1 MQSKVQIS
9 CALRR
14 MLCCQYSQRSPGYK
28 SKSGYVLAW
37 SRRSDSRA
45 RKKNSR
51 RKKTFPPPRF
61 PGVQLTRSP
70 LTTALYYLDAW
81 NRLDTCRIRV
91 DGQIRFECG
100 YVWTWTVL
108 NPERKSCGFQNIRIC
123 VDGAFKF
130 AITVSRAI
138 LIRWKSN
145 TGLFFNQTP
154 IVQICT
160 KEINCEIAFQP
171 YLYSLQWHILGM
183 LSNAVFTS
191 KNSFT
196 YCITKVTFVRKINP
210 RASNIVFSFLFKSE
224 FNDSKTHWDLS
235 STWNW
240 SKQLWE

>member
-1 MQSKVQIS
+1 MEGTNKYATDLGSTEAPSTPRDNDAEQGANFVRFTTH
-9 CALRR
+9 AL
-14 MLCCQYSQRSPGYK
+14 LPIFPEESWVK

-51 RKKTFPPPRF
+51 RKKTFPPPPRF

-91 DGQIRFECG
+91 NGQIRFECG

-138 LIRWKSN
+138 LIR
-145 TGLFFNQTP
+145 
-154 IVQICT
+154 
-160 KEINCEIAFQP
+160 
-171 YLYSLQWHILGM
+171 
-183 LSNAVFTS
+183 
-191 KNSFT
+191 
-196 YCITKVTFVRKINP
+196 
-210 RASNIVFSFLFKSE
+210 
-224 FNDSKTHWDLS
+224 
-235 STWNW
+235 
-240 SKQLWE
+240 

>member
-1 MQSKVQIS
+1 M
-9 CALRR
+9 
-14 MLCCQYSQRSPGYK
+14 
-28 SKSGYVLAW
+28 
-37 SRRSDSRA
+37 
-45 RKKNSR
+45 
-51 RKKTFPPPRF
+51 
-61 PGVQLTRSP
+61 
-70 LTTALYYLDAW
+70 
-81 NRLDTCRIRV
+81 RIRV
-91 DGQIRFECG
+91 DVDSFESG
-100 YVWTWTVL
+100 KKKLRMKIYDIAFWWVFL
-108 NPERKSCGFQNIRIC
+108 SMYIIIQNIRIC

-145 TGLFFNQTP
+145 TRLFFNQTP